1 MARQPHQDMHLAEIR
16 ELAQRFSAD
25 TINKCMQQEIKEG
38 SNPCYSDNEV
48 EEVMNVLAKTEFV
61 RSQMDEGKNLGEAIR
76 ELGRR
81 IRAIQG

>member
-1 MARQPHQDMHLAEIR
+1 MARQPHQNIHLAEIR

-25 TINKCMQQEIKEG
+25 TIDKCMQQELEEG
-38 SNPCYSDNEV
+38 SNPCYSDSEV
-48 EEVMNVLAKTEFV
+48 EEVMNILAKSQFV
-61 RSQMDEGKNLGEAIR
+61 RSQMDGGKKPGEAIR